1 MTITSTYP
9 VLMSK
14 DVATAAAFYTNTFG
28 FDPTFSTDWYVSL
41 KYDAFELAIV
51 DKDHPTVPEGSNAL
65 PAGMLLNIEVDNV
78 DDIYAKV
85 VSGSGLYVVLDIRDE
100 DFGQRHFILTGP
112 DGVLI
117 DVIQPIEPS
126 PEFAAAYGHAPE

>member
-1 MTITSTYP
+1 MCIR
-9 VLMSK
+9 
-14 DVATAAAFYTNTFG
+14 DR
-28 FDPTFSTDWYVSL
+28 YVSL